1 MGHTVI
7 TFLGVRPNKTEY
19 EYQGKTY
26 TGEVF
31 AEAMREFLEFDRML
45 VFVTEE
51 AKKESWPVLQKHN
64 DPRIQEV
71 LIPTGESETEVWEI
85 FDTVIQHVPEGEEVT
100 FDITHGLRSIPFLVF
115 LFAAYL
121 RSAKQVKIRAILYG
135 AFELRKREGNQSR
148 PAPVFDLS
156 KFATMLEWINA
167 TDQFIQTGDAYRLAA
182 LLEEV
187 KQQKKAAETLKNVSQ
202 AALLCQPKTLMEKA
216 NELGPDLNE
225 AADSFSTT
233 SQPFKVLSKRILDTF
248 STFALREPLKNPQQF
263 LEREWKLIQW
273 YREHG
278 QLIQALTLAREFL
291 LDFIYYKLKNSIDLK
306 RRERMKIERALS
318 GLEQLMINQHKTKRA
333 SNQNLDESSNGQV
346 CSPEDLNPYGRQ
358 IYDQWENWEDIA
370 CLYSDLGQVR
380 NQLNHAEH
388 QADAMNLIKI
398 KQKADKNL
406 DGLHKLLVDMQFLTI
421 TPQEQPCTSSPSSA
435 NNPSLT

>member
-1 MGHTVI
+1 
-7 TFLGVRPNKTEY
+7 
-19 EYQGKTY
+19 
-26 TGEVF
+26 
-31 AEAMREFLEFDRML
+31 ML

-202 AALLCQPKTLMEKA
+202 AALLCQPLTLMKKA
-216 NELGPDLNE
+216 NELEPDLNK

-248 STFALREPLKNPQQF
+248 SAFALREPLKNPQQF
-263 LEREWKLIQW
+263 LEREWQLIQW

-291 LDFIYYKLKNSIDLK
+291 IDFINYRLLGDIQLDKEN
-306 RRERMKIERALS
+306 RETMEFAIS
-318 GLEQLMINQHKTKRA
+318 GLAQLRINQKK
-333 SNQNLDESSNGQV
+333 QNNAKCQSSNGQV

-370 CLYSDLGQVR
+370 CLYSELGQVR

-388 QADAMNLIKI
+388 QADAMKLRKI
-398 KQKADKNL
+398 KQKAEENL
-406 DGLHKLLVDMQFLTI
+406 DQLHKWLVDMQFLTI
-421 TPQEQPCTSSPSSA
+421 PPQEQPCTSSPSSA